1 LIDRIKKGEILKE
14 EKKDEYASMIQNGV
28 EVVDVKAVPSKEKVK
43 IDRFGIPTPDADN
56 RKSWDR
62 I

>member
-1 LIDRIKKGEILKE
+1 MDRIKKGEILKE
-14 EKKDEYASMIQNGV
+14 EKIDNDYIGYIKDGV
-28 EVVDVKAVPSKEKVK
+28 EVVDVKAIPLKKRTVDK
-43 IDRFGIPTPDADN
+43 FGIPTPDADN